1 MARHDCRAIARSA
14 PSGAGDLVEQTQ
26 RRLQWIC
33 GAGNG
38 APNDEHRGAIPDGI
52 CGRRSSLLIPGIVA
66 GAANAGDDEQRRRT
80 VVLAKGRY
88 LKR

>member
-1 MARHDCRAIARSA
+1 MARHHCRAIARSA
-14 PSGAGDLVEQTQ
+14 PSGAGDLVEQTL

-38 APNDEHRGAIPDGI
+38 TPNDEHRGAIPHGI
-52 CGRRSSLLIPGIVA
+52 SGRRSSLLIAGIVA

-80 VVLAKGRY
+80 VGLAKGRY